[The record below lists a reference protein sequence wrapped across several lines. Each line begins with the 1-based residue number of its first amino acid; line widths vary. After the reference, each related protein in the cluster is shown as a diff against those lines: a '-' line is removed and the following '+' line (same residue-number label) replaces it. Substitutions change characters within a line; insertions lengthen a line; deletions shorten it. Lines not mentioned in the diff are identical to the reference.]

1 MEKIVEP
8 NAENILSKSFIFIMA
23 MTCGIC
29 AGSNYYN
36 QPLIYSI
43 AEALKVN
50 ADQVALTIVISQLS
64 YAVGLFILV
73 PLGDFLKSVV
83 IFACSCVVRGLH
95 K

>member
-1 MEKIVEP
+1 
-8 NAENILSKSFIFIMA
+8 MA

-29 AGSNYYN
+29 AGSHYN

-64 YAVGLFILV
+64 YAVGLLY
-73 PLGDFLKSVV
+73 
-83 IFACSCVVRGLH
+83 
-95 K
+95 

>member
-1 MEKIVEP
+1 MQKIYCQK
-8 NAENILSKSFIFIMA
+8 LYFIMA

-73 PLGDFLKSVV
+73 PLGDF
-83 IFACSCVVRGLH
+83 
-95 K
+95 

>member
-1 MEKIVEP
+1 
-8 NAENILSKSFIFIMA
+8 MA

-50 ADQVALTIVISQLS
+50 ADQVALTIRLANCHMQLAFYIGSLRRLFEKRS
-64 YAVGLFILV
+64 YICLLM
-73 PLGDFLKSVV
+73 
-83 IFACSCVVRGLH
+83 CCTGLH

>member
-1 MEKIVEP
+1 MDKI
-8 NAENILSKSFIFIMA
+8 ARLDTDAILSKSFIFIMA

-50 ADQVALTIVISQLS
+50 ADQVALTIVISQLHMT
-64 YAVGLFILV
+64 VG
-73 PLGDFLKSVV
+73 
-83 IFACSCVVRGLH
+83 
-95 K
+95 

>member
-1 MEKIVEP
+1 
-8 NAENILSKSFIFIMA
+8 MA

-50 ADQVALTIVISQLS
+50 ADQVALTIRLANCPTQLAFYIGS
-64 YAVGLFILV
+64 LRRL
-73 PLGDFLKSVV
+73 LKSAV
-83 IFACSCVVRGLH
+83 IFACSCAVRGLH

>member
-1 MEKIVEP
+1 
-8 NAENILSKSFIFIMA
+8 MA

-50 ADQVALTIVISQLS
+50 ADQVAFNYWISQLS
-64 YAVGLFILV
+64 YAVGLLYWF
-73 PLGDFLKSVV
+73 P
-83 IFACSCVVRGLH
+83 
-95 K
+95 

>member
-1 MEKIVEP
+1 
-8 NAENILSKSFIFIMA
+8 MA